1 MCFSTDYSDVQR
13 FELFAKGVYEVIIK
27 AITERTTPYG
37 ATGLNLT
44 FVIRNDV
51 EQKCQNR
58 YLFHTLWK
66 RKEPTKADM
75 QVQGYSF
82 KQIMQL
88 AKAAK
93 LPSGK
98 AYETVSELCADLI
111 NHVLK
116 VNVHH
121 DQWNGQVRE
130 EIGFMNESA
139 FPECKHIYKEK
150 QPVSA
155 DTPAQRPQE
164 QFAGTATADIG
175 NLSDFEEILGD
186 GDVPF

>member
-1 MCFSTDYSDVQR
+1 MGFSTDYTDVQS
-13 FELFAKGVYEVIIK
+13 FELIPKGEYEVIIK
-27 AITERTTPYG
+27 AITERTTQNG

-44 FVIRNDV
+44 LVIRNDV
-51 EQKCQNR
+51 EQKCKNR

-66 RKEPTKADM
+66 RKETTQADM

-98 AYETVSELCADLI
+98 AYETVSDLCADLI
-111 NHVLK
+111 NHVMK
-116 VNVHH
+116 VNVNHG
-121 DQWNGQVRE
+121 QWNGQMRE
-130 EIGFMNESA
+130 EVGFMNESA
-139 FPECKHIYKEK
+139 FPECKHVYKEK
-150 QPVSA
+150 QTVSA
-155 DTPAQRPQE
+155 DTIAQKPPQ
-164 QFAGTATADIG
+164 QFAGAATVDIG
-175 NLSDFEEILGD
+175 NLGDFEEIIGD